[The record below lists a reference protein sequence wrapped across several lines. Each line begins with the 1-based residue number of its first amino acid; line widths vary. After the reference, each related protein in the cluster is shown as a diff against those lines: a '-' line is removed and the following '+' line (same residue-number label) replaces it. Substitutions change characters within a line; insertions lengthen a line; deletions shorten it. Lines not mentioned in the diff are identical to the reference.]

1 MGPGVR
7 RDDDMVSLCAQARA
21 AKVSRQLALAAKP
34 QALFGFELHHPE
46 QMAEDLELVAPG
58 QFAQI
63 GNGLRD
69 EGHGLVRAALPI
81 GLICIRSAISA
92 RSCAL
97 PAAPSLAQKNNIQS
111 RTISS
116 SNTPFAIATLGRISQ
131 LFRYKVASRS
141 PPINICRFDRDRLTT
156 HVRSETAAASLAE
169 PAFIFSHKPLE

>member
-1 MGPGVR
+1 MSGGSAP
-7 RDDDMVSLCAQARA
+7 DLIT
-21 AKVSRQLALAAKP
+21 SRQLALAP
-34 QALFGFELHHPE
+34 QPQMLFR
-46 QMAEDLELVAPG
+46 LELRHSKQMVEDFQPVALG
-58 QFAQI
+58 QFTQI

-81 GLICIRSAISA
+81 GLIRIRSAISA

-131 LFRYKVASRS
+131 LFRYKVVSDS